1 MKKLMIA
8 AAIVCAAAFA
18 QAASMNWGCDYTY
31 ASDGSGTAGEDRGT
45 TALYKA
51 YVFDAL
57 AYTTFAEDVA
67 KDGIASVLANKS
79 VDSWTMT
86 SGFAAEGGI
95 NGVSGDVFSGTDS
108 AKAFMVLIDGADI
121 ASAKNYFVS
130 ETQTAEIP
138 AGQGLYGTFSFGDG
152 GDLIA
157 SASAGNWKAM
167 AVPEPTSGLLLLLG
181 VAGLAL
187 KRKRA

>member
-8 AAIVCAAAFA
+8 AAIVCAAVVS
-18 QAASMNWGCDYTY
+18 QAANMKWGCDYSY
-31 ASDGSGTAGEDRGT
+31 ASDGSGTAGDDRGT
-45 TALYKA
+45 TAIYKA

-79 VDSWTMT
+79 VDSYTMT
-86 SGFAAEGGI
+86 NGTKADGKI
-95 NGVSGDVFSGTDS
+95 NGVSGDVFSGTTEG
-108 AKAFMVLIDGADI
+108 KAFMVLIDGADI
-121 ASAKNYFVS
+121 DSAKNYFVS
-130 ETQTAEIP
+130 ETVTGDLPTA
-138 AGQGLYGTFSFGDG
+138 QGLYGTFSFGDD
-152 GDLIA
+152 GDLVA
-157 SASAGNWKAM
+157 SASAGNWQAM

-187 KRKRA
+187 RRRRA